1 LTSWRYR
8 NGDHVDAWDEPEPEP
23 RGNPRLGFLILAVSS
38 TLAAVLVVGAG
49 LYALAL
55 IGRAPRPRPAP
66 PATAAQR
73 NLAALARSYLAIAG
87 PSDKRLDTEEDAY
100 ADHEKDNLA
109 AARASLRQQV
119 ATERQFDTQLAA
131 INFPPALE
139 NTARALTVANQRRFR
154 VTLRQA
160 RSATLP
166 RLRSLDAQRKAG
178 DAAVEVEV
186 RLLREQL
193 RLPPPSSD

>member
-8 NGDHVDAWDEPEPEP
+8 TDAWDEPEPEP
-23 RGNPRLGFLILAVSS
+23 ELSGNPRLGFLILAVSS
-38 TLAAVLVVGAG
+38 TVAAVLVIGAG

-55 IGRAPRPRPAP
+55 ITRAPARSPAP

-73 NLAALARSYLAIAG
+73 HLAALARSYLAIAT
-87 PSDKRLDTEEDAY
+87 PSDKRLDAEEDAY
-100 ADHEKDNLA
+100 ADNEKDDLA
-109 AARASLRQQV
+109 AARANLRQQV
-119 ATERQFDTQLAA
+119 ATERLFDTQLAA
-131 INFPPALE
+131 IKFPPALE
-139 NTARALTVANQRRFR
+139 NTARALTVANERRFR
-154 VTLRQA
+154 VTLLQA
-160 RSATLP
+160 RSTTLA

-193 RLPPPSSD
+193 RLPPPASG